1 MKATWVIAAAMA
13 FVIAVAVAWISMT
26 PKKEV
31 GAMIPHG
38 SSEVHF
44 RISDRIEIFVAGFF
58 FTFDIGG
65 EWLPVVRPP
74 LAHPRRARSPA
85 PICHQRSGRGCV

>member
-38 SSEVHF
+38 SSEK
-44 RISDRIEIFVAGFF
+44 
-58 FTFDIGG
+58 
-65 EWLPVVRPP
+65 P
-74 LAHPRRARSPA
+74 LTSK
-85 PICHQRSGRGCV
+85 